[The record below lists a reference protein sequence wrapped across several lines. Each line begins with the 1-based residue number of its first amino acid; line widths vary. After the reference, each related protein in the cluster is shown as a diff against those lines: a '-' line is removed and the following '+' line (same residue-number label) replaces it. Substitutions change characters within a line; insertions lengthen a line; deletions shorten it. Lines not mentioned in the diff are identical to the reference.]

1 MNSTNKSKKNAVAP
15 TLSAEHENTRSDDAN
30 NSALRKEIAE
40 RQIILEEKQREIA
53 LLQHELDSYKLKL
66 KKTYEHSPTGYFTL
80 DRNGKILELNS
91 AAAYLFGTNKEFL
104 LQKSIYHFVASEQ
117 QDQLKSHL
125 DNTFEIQKR
134 FTAEIKMERKDKSS
148 FFALLESISFENEN
162 KTICYTA
169 VSNITNVKVAQE
181 ELKESELRFQSM
193 ANTAP
198 VLIWGTDTD
207 ALFTF
212 VNNYWLEFTGRTIGR
227 ELGMSWIE
235 GIHPQDLPCF
245 INIYNAGFA
254 AKLPFDVEF
263 RLKNKD
269 GEFRWIKCKGI
280 PKFQVDGRF
289 LGFIGSGVDITEQK
303 IIEETILSLNE
314 KLRNLNASKDKFFSI
329 IAHDLKSPLA
339 GILGFTEILT
349 DEFDELSPEDIK
361 EFIFHSHQSAKNL
374 YALLENLLEWSR
386 IQIGSIAFNPM
397 EINIAQIFDEIIKL
411 FSQNSKNK
419 NIKLEKKCDQLQK
432 VFADSNMLNTI
443 IRNLVSNGIKFTKEG
458 GTISLSAEELNN
470 AVQITVRDSGVG
482 ISQENI
488 DKLFKVEN
496 NFTTTGTN
504 SEKGTGLGLVLCKE
518 LVEKHHGKISVE
530 SELGKGTK
538 FIFTLPLDQN

>member
-1 MNSTNKSKKNAVAP
+1 MNSTNKSKKDAVSSTP
-15 TLSAEHENTRSDDAN
+15 SVEYEKEVSVDAN
-30 NSALRKEIAE
+30 NSALRKEIVE

-66 KKTYEHSPTGYFTL
+66 KKTYEHSPIGYFTL

-91 AAAYLFGTNKEFL
+91 AGAYLFGTNKEFL
-104 LQKSIYHFVASEQ
+104 LQKSFFDFVASEQ

-134 FTAEIKMERKDKSS
+134 FTAEIKMERKDKSP
-148 FFALLESISFENEN
+148 FFALLESISFEND

-169 VSNITNVKVAQE
+169 VSDVTNLKVAQE
-181 ELKESELRFQSM
+181 ELKESEVRFQNM

-198 VLIWGTDTD
+198 VLIWITDAD

-212 VNNYWLEFTGRTIGR
+212 VNNYWLEFTGRMIGR
-227 ELGMSWIE
+227 ELGMGWLE
-235 GIHPQDLPCF
+235 GIHPEDLPSL
-245 INIYNAGFA
+245 INIYNAA
-254 AKLPFDVEF
+254 LTAKLTFDVEF

-269 GEFRWIKCKGI
+269 GEYRWIKSKGI
-280 PKFQVDGRF
+280 PRFHGDGRF
-289 LGFIGSGVDITEQK
+289 FGFIGSGVDITEQK
-303 IIEETILSLNE
+303 NIEENILLLNE
-314 KLRNLNASKDKFFSI
+314 RLKSINASKDKFFSI

-361 EFIFHSHQSAKNL
+361 EFICHSHQSAKNL

-470 AVQITVRDSGVG
+470 VVQITVRDSGVG
-482 ISQENI
+482 ISKENI

-518 LVEKHHGKISVE
+518 LVEKHHGKIWVE

-538 FIFTLPLDQN
+538 FIIRLPKL